1 MKFLLVTST
10 EREIVKVWVCQETS
24 PAGSLLPPVDLAS
37 VAATIKSKG
46 HQAQIL
52 DLRLYD
58 DPWQEYHKEYER
70 FRPDAIILN
79 LTTTSA
85 THDYQLIASTPGHV
99 KKICF
104 GTHAQEMVD
113 YNFNKGVDFIL
124 LGDPEAAIASLIDCN
139 MDGSRC
145 LGVMTPKNNQTTPN
159 YWENLDTLPKPALDL
174 LDMTKYHAPYIKSGH
189 SFTLLL
195 GGRGCPYLCTY
206 CLYPVLFGNKY
217 RLRSVNNIADE
228 IEEDYQKY
236 DIKEFLFLDATF
248 NSSSQRV
255 HEFCEELLKRD
266 LKINWACNMRVTPVS
281 IHMLELMKRAGCSRI
296 FFGVEDQDLLDETK
310 KATTSHAT
318 TKAFKMARKV
328 GIATVAFTM
337 LFPRDDLNESQYSKQ
352 VLSILNDLKADAFQ
366 CNIAIPFPGTEMY
379 EKEPN
384 GVEPIWSKYDPHGEL
399 LPYKANIDLVR
410 VKKKVYRSFLISSP
424 FLVLKAIFRMNFKSF
439 CQIVKTFIKQ
449 NVLVP

>member
-1 MKFLLVTST
+1 MKFLLLTST

-37 VAATIKSKG
+37 VAATIKSIG
-46 HQAQIL
+46 HQVKIL

-58 DPWQEYHKEYER
+58 DPWQKYRKELGE
-70 FRPDAIILN
+70 FQPDAIVLN

-113 YNFNKGVDFIL
+113 YNFKKGVDFIL
-124 LGDPEAAIASLIDCN
+124 LGDPEAAIASLISFD
-139 MDGSRC
+139 MDGTRAR
-145 LGVMTPKNNQTTPN
+145 GVMTRQKNQATPN
-159 YWENLDTLPKPALDL
+159 YWEDLDTLPRPALDL
-174 LDMTKYHAPYIKSGH
+174 LDMKKYHAPYIKSGH

-217 RLRSVNNIADE
+217 RLRSVANIVEE
-228 IEEDYQKY
+228 IEEDYQQY
-236 DIKEFLFLDATF
+236 GINEFLFLDATF

-255 HEFCEELLKRD
+255 NDFCEELLKKG
-266 LKINWACNMRVTPVS
+266 LEVNWACNMRVTPVS
-281 IHMLELMKRAGCSRI
+281 IHMLKLMKRAGCSRI

-310 KATTSHAT
+310 KATTIHT
-318 TKAFKMARKV
+318 TASAFKMARKA
-328 GIATVAFTM
+328 GISTVAFTM
-337 LFPRDDLNESQYSKQ
+337 LFPREDLNENQYSKQ
-352 VLSILNDLKADAFQ
+352 ILSTLNDLKADAFQ
-366 CNIAIPFPGTEMY
+366 CNVAIPFPGTAMY

-410 VKKKVYRSFLISSP
+410 VKKKVYRSFLIASP
-424 FLVLKAIFRMNFKSF
+424 FLVLKAIFGMNFKSF

-449 NVLVP
+449 NVFAR

>member
-24 PAGSLLPPVDLAS
+24 PAGSMLPPVDLAS

-46 HQAQIL
+46 HQAEIL
-52 DLRLYD
+52 DLRLHD
-58 DPWQEYHKEYER
+58 DPWSKYLNELEKFQ
-70 FRPDAIILN
+70 PDAIVLN

-85 THDYQLIASTPGHV
+85 THDYQLIASTPAHI

-124 LGDPEAAIASLIDCN
+124 LGDPEAAIASLISFD
-139 MDGSRC
+139 MDGR
-145 LGVMTPKNNQTTPN
+145 LAHGVMTPQKNQTTPN
-159 YWENLDTLPKPALDL
+159 YLEDLNALPKPALDL
-174 LDMTKYHAPYIKSGH
+174 LDMKKYHAPYIKSGH

-217 RLRSVNNIADE
+217 RLRSVINIVDE
-228 IEEDYQKY
+228 IEENYQKHG
-236 DIKEFLFLDATF
+236 INEFLFLDATF

-255 HEFCEELLKRD
+255 NNFCEELLKKD
-266 LKINWACNMRVTPVS
+266 FKVTWACNMRVTPIS
-281 IHMLELMKRAGCSRI
+281 IHMLQLMKRAGCSRI

-310 KATTSHAT
+310 KATTSHST
-318 TKAFKMARKV
+318 ENAFKMARKV
-328 GIATVAFTM
+328 GISTVAFTM
-337 LFPRDDLNESQYSKQ
+337 LFPREDLNENQYSKQ
-352 VLSILNDLKADAFQ
+352 ILSTLNYLKADAFQ
-366 CNIAIPFPGTEMY
+366 CNVAIPFPGTAMY
-379 EKEPN
+379 KKEPN

-410 VKKKVYRSFLISSP
+410 VKKKVYRGFLISSP

-439 CQIVKTFIKQ
+439 FQIVKTFFKQ
-449 NVLVP
+449 NVLAP